1 MPAVKLSPKY
11 QVVIPPA
18 IRQAFKLRPGQPI
31 EVVVYEGRITLVP
44 VGPMKALRGLTPGL
58 DTSVP
63 RDGDR
68 V

>member
-1 MPAVKLSPKY
+1 MPSVKLSPKY

-18 IRQAFKLRPGQPI
+18 IRRAFRLAPGQYM
-31 EVVVYEGRITLVP
+31 EVVVHEGRITLVP
-44 VGPMKALRGLTPGL
+44 LKPMKALRGIAKGI

-63 RDGDR
+63 RDADR